1 MGNKVSDLLRLPSL
15 KNSYI
20 IGGHNGAL
28 NIVKKIDILESP
40 YPIVEKFLMPYE
52 FVFTSFWNCR
62 DDKEN
67 RINLMRAL
75 IRNKCSGIGIMP
87 GPNLNDCIDDEIIE
101 LANEFDVPVLYIPS
115 NVLWSDIISE
125 FSMIASPLSNI
136 DIDSYFTD
144 ILLAFS
150 EFQSSEDINKFCIQ
164 LNEFLSLPIVMI
176 ADDIYYSGVEKNY
189 ISILLSKVNS
199 IAIKNKSNFNIP
211 ISLYIGDNNY
221 CMMYCTDNV
230 VFATF
235 TNSSNMIN
243 SSLEVFHKIA
253 PVVIKE
259 LDNLVRRKGIE
270 TYEQTKLDDDYN
282 YYICFVKKDN
292 IERYHNFIRS
302 NYIVVEENDRYN
314 YLIFMIPENM
324 QNINNKND
332 IFEIYSE
339 IINKIKPRIFI
350 FSKESCSRREVYK
363 KIEVLRIS
371 VGSLFFIEGIFIID
385 ELPLLYMIFNSPY
398 SYMELVFKVNSF
410 DINIDVDETFLDTLR
425 LYLILRN
432 INDVSNLLGIHPN
445 SVKYRISK
453 CFRTY
458 HFDTFN
464 ALSELPII
472 RLLLV
477 LEIIKIK
484 DFI

>member
-398 SYMELVFKVNSF
+398 SYRELVFKVNSF